1 MARLVYNNRL
11 NGVVDAKMARKVA
24 AALSQ
29 AIAKGYGKSFP
40 KLDFDSPD
48 REMYANLQRQVY
60 HFSFAKNYEQL
71 KATSLALSTGNKVV
85 PFPEFRDIAI
95 RINNEFNARHLRT
108 EYDTGI
114 GSAQMASR
122 WVQFLE
128 DQDTIDMLTYLTVG
142 DANVRNSHAALEGIT
157 RKITD
162 AFWSKYYPP
171 NGWGCRCDAVQS
183 PGGKETPEEKIIRP
197 TDVPKMFQTNL
208 ATNGLVF
215 PADHP
220 YFEHV
225 PADVLKAADQN
236 NPFVYDQVL
245 KAKKGGSVWRSAL
258 HGQEEFKGNLQIA
271 KVIADLGNRVILLP
285 EVKPDNDAQRAL
297 RKMVLPDVIKK
308 GKNPDASIDGKLFEF
323 KHATE
328 STQSSIQKA
337 IDKGRKQAEGVVIRV
352 KDDITEAKFKR
363 FVKGKLLQLKTDL
376 PEDIWMIRKGKLTKY
391 TTDEIIKG
399 KSANR

>member
-1 MARLVYNNRL
+1 
-11 NGVVDAKMARKVA
+11 MARKVA

-71 KATSLALSTGNKVV
+71 KATSLALSAGNQVV

-122 WVQFLE
+122 WVQFLQ
-128 DQDTIDMLTYLTVG
+128 DQDTIDLLTYLTVG
-142 DANVRNSHAALEGIT
+142 DANVRPSHQALHGIT

-162 AFWSKYYPP
+162 AFWKKYYPP
-171 NGWGCRCDAVQS
+171 NGWGCRCDAAQS
-183 PGGKETPEEKIIRP
+183 TDGKETPEEKIIQP

-208 ATNGLVF
+208 AANGLAF
-215 PADHP
+215 PDDHP

-225 PADVLKAADQN
+225 PDDVLQAADQN
-236 NPFVYDQVL
+236 NPFIYDQVF
-245 KAKKGGSVWRSAL
+245 KGKKSGSVWRSAL
-258 HGQEEFKGNLQIA
+258 HGQEEFKGNLAIS
-271 KVIADLGNRVILLP
+271 KVIANQGHRVILLP
-285 EVKPDNDAQRAL
+285 EVKPDSEAQRAL
-297 RKMVLPDVIKK
+297 RKMVLPDLIKK

-337 IDKGRKQAEGVVIRV
+337 IDKGRKQAEGLVILV
-352 KDDITEAKFKR
+352 NDDITEAKFKR
-363 FVKGKLLQLKTDL
+363 YVKGKLMQLKTDM
-376 PEDIWMIRKGKLTKY
+376 PDEIWMIRKGKLIKFT
-391 TTDEIIKG
+391 TTDIIKG